1 MTSAPANSGQNVFTA
16 LAALGYPATVPI
28 IPPGASV
35 SPRSTL
41 AKRIDTP
48 SDGRGKSPGIR
59 HRDGLWSGFDWLPY
73 RADARD
79 YERWHDMGAGTGI
92 KTGAESGVV
101 VLDADTENEEY
112 AGVIKGVIERVC
124 GLSPVRI
131 GKYPKSLYVF
141 RTEAGGVVPQYRR
154 VEFGKVNGKGV
165 PERVELLS
173 DGRQFVAAGVHNRTG
188 LPYRWARAL
197 CAWGDLPVLTEAQA
211 GRVMTELTAVLPLAD
226 IKTEGGGAEVVDQ
239 GTLLGEPSAIARA
252 VRALPNTD
260 ESHPS
265 REDYLGVGY
274 AIKAAL
280 GPDRISE
287 GFDLWAEWCERWT
300 GGTNDLEVM
309 EADWRRMKGPFKRG
323 ASWLY
328 EEAERLSNG
337 GFTRADAWFDALPDE
352 GVTSVSSTG
361 DGKKRYRLT
370 TLDDLETRPP
380 ARWLVARHVP
390 AVGVGF
396 LYSEPG
402 IGKTFLALDLAC
414 HVACGDPAW
423 HGDTIARDAERP
435 AVIYIAGEGGYG
447 FRARIAAWRARND
460 AGRDTERGRALGA
473 NLVLIEETVNF
484 MKPDDIGAVL
494 RSVREAGLRPC
505 LIVVDTVSRALPGAD
520 ENLQKDMT
528 LFVTAC
534 DALRD
539 AWSCAVLGVHHAG
552 KSGDMR
558 GSTVLR
564 GAGDFVFRLSRRKG
578 SNVGLLECEKQK
590 DGPDQWEDSYAFSTV
605 VVGAGETSLVVSRM
619 AAPQGEAGV
628 TPARTAEIMSA
639 MRAAWD
645 AGDPWSKNA
654 RAGERFAIRRMAA
667 DFGIK
672 ASDSEM
678 LLKVWEDSGLI
689 TTVMQSSKN
698 KRSGYRVE
706 GARGQNVG
714 LTEAFG

>member
-73 RADARD
+73 CADARD

-131 GKYPKSLYVF
+131 GKYPKALYVF

-287 GFDLWAEWCERWT
+287 GFDLWAEWCERKYKWYFARSGEFYVNQHGILT
-300 GGTNDLEVM
+300 YAGDSAPTLNRRILRNRRPQLDENGYVDLEVDG
-309 EADWRRMKGPFKRG
+309 EKRRFRYLNGCWFAVEYEVVNVPVEEWDGSSMKWDGNH
-323 ASWLY
+323 Y
-328 EEAERLSNG
+328 V
-337 GFTRADAWFDALPDE
+337 FTRKITRIVP
-352 GVTSVSSTG
+352 VT
-361 DGKKRYRLT
+361 
-370 TLDDLETRPP
+370 
-380 ARWLVARHVP
+380 
-390 AVGVGF
+390 
-396 LYSEPG
+396 
-402 IGKTFLALDLAC
+402 
-414 HVACGDPAW
+414 
-423 HGDTIARDAERP
+423 
-435 AVIYIAGEGGYG
+435 
-447 FRARIAAWRARND
+447 
-460 AGRDTERGRALGA
+460 
-473 NLVLIEETVNF
+473 
-484 MKPDDIGAVL
+484 
-494 RSVREAGLRPC
+494 
-505 LIVVDTVSRALPGAD
+505 
-520 ENLQKDMT
+520 
-528 LFVTAC
+528 
-534 DALRD
+534 
-539 AWSCAVLGVHHAG
+539 
-552 KSGDMR
+552 
-558 GSTVLR
+558 
-564 GAGDFVFRLSRRKG
+564 
-578 SNVGLLECEKQK
+578 
-590 DGPDQWEDSYAFSTV
+590 
-605 VVGAGETSLVVSRM
+605 
-619 AAPQGEAGV
+619 
-628 TPARTAEIMSA
+628 
-639 MRAAWD
+639 
-645 AGDPWSKNA
+645 
-654 RAGERFAIRRMAA
+654 
-667 DFGIK
+667 
-672 ASDSEM
+672 
-678 LLKVWEDSGLI
+678 LKL
-689 TTVMQSSKN
+689 N
-698 KRSGYRVE
+698 R
-706 GARGQNVG
+706 
-714 LTEAFG
+714 